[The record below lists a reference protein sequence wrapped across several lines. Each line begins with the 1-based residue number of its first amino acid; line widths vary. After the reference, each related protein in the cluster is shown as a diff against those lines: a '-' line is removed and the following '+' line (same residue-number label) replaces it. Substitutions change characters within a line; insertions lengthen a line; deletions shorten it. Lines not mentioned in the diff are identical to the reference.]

1 MHAFDVMA
9 HLTAAGWV
17 GIDRGQ
23 TRLSPPT
30 AALDLMSAASSRRKL
45 LIRRFTETMAYGA
58 GGAAVLGLA
67 GMPAG
72 WLSGAI
78 IGVSAAALSGRPMY
92 MPPPVARAVYVIL
105 GISLGSSV
113 TPSTIASMVT
123 WPLSMI
129 ALAIAMTAIT
139 ASVTIYLKLVH
150 GWPTLD
156 ALFAAA
162 PGALAQAMAL
172 AQDTGA
178 NVRAIALVQT
188 VRLFVLAVAL
198 PLIFAAF
205 GVMGVAPP
213 RGGNL
218 PMVQLIFELGVI
230 ILVSSGAALL
240 AFRLNL
246 PGGLIL
252 GSMAASGILHGT
264 GWVHAFLPVPV
275 VIFSF
280 IIMGSMIGT
289 RLGGADLRQLLRL
302 SLVGLGALLV
312 GTSVG
317 CLFAVGVAWLL
328 GLRTDSLVIAYA
340 PGAME
345 AMTIIAFAL
354 HLDPVFVGVHQL
366 ARFTFMS
373 LVLPGAVGVIRAW
386 EGHAKKDAE

>member
-1 MHAFDVMA
+1 
-9 HLTAAGWV
+9 
-17 GIDRGQ
+17 
-23 TRLSPPT
+23 
-30 AALDLMSAASSRRKL
+30 MSASSTRKIL
-45 LIRRFTETMAYGA
+45 LARRFAETLVYAGA
-58 GGAAVLGLA
+58 GSAALGLA

-78 IGVSAAALSGRPMY
+78 VGVSAAALAGRPMY
-92 MPPPVARAVYVIL
+92 VPPLVGRAVYVIL

-113 TPSTIASMVT
+113 TPSTVASMVT
-123 WPLSMI
+123 WPLSLI

-139 ASVTIYLKLVH
+139 ASVTVYLKFVH

-178 NVRAIALVQT
+178 NVRAIAMVQT
-188 VRLFVLAVAL
+188 VRLFILAVAL

-205 GVMGVAPP
+205 GVMGLPPP

-218 PMVQLIFELGVI
+218 PMAQLIVELLVI
-230 ILVSSGAALL
+230 VLLSTGAALL
-240 AFRLNL
+240 AFRFNL
-246 PGGLIL
+246 PGGLIV
-252 GSMAASGILHGT
+252 GSMVASGILHGA
-264 GWVHAFLPVPV
+264 GWVHAFLPVPFA
-275 VIFSF
+275 IFSF
-280 IIMGSMIGT
+280 VIMGAMIGT

-302 SLVGLGALLV
+302 GTVGVGALLV

-317 CLFAVGVAWLL
+317 CLFAAGVAWLL
-328 GLRTDSLVIAYA
+328 TLRTDSLVIAYA

-373 LVLPGAVGVIRAW
+373 LVLPAAVGVIRAW
-386 EGHAKKDAE
+386 EGKGKTE